1 MPAPETILHTRAED
15 RALLNAA
22 VREAGR
28 IAMTYY
34 QTELK
39 TWLKGGDDIVT
50 EADIAVNDQLQKSLA
65 VARPAYGWLSE
76 ESKDDSRRLTC
87 NSVWVVDP
95 IDGTRAFAKGRPHFT
110 ISVALVEAGRPML
123 AALFNPATD
132 EFFEAEAG
140 AGALLNGNPIQ
151 VGKRST
157 IEGAR
162 MVAFAPM
169 FKHPAWPTPWP
180 EMDIIE
186 RNSVAYRI
194 ALVACDAADAAL
206 ALNSKNDWD
215 LAAADLIL
223 HEAGGRLTSHTGKLL
238 IYNRESPRHRSLLAA
253 GPDLYGPL
261 FDRVGALTLPNA

>member
-1 MPAPETILHTRAED
+1 LPAPETILHTRAED

-76 ESKDDSRRLTC
+76 ESKDDARRLTC
-87 NSVWVVDP
+87 HRVWVVDP

-110 ISVALVEAGRPML
+110 ISVALVEAGRPVL

-132 EFFEAEAG
+132 EFFESETG
-140 AGALLNGNPIQ
+140 AGALLNGRPIA
-151 VGKRST
+151 VGKRSV

-162 MVAFAPM
+162 MAAFAPM
-169 FKHPAWPTPWP
+169 FKHPAWPAPWP

-223 HEAGGRLTSHTGKLL
+223 HEAGGRLTSHDGKLL

-261 FDRVGALTLPNA
+261 FDRVGALTLPNT